1 VRIAITGASGN
12 VGTAVLRALVEEPV
26 VTSIVGIA
34 SRVPRADGSSTVA
47 FPHDRANWVRVDLAD
62 DSAASQ
68 ERLRAALNHADVV
81 VHLAWAR
88 TPSHDAD
95 LLDAVN
101 VDGTRRVLDA
111 AVAGGVQHV
120 VVASSAGVYAPAP
133 DPLPRD
139 EQWART
145 GIPGSLHSIQKL
157 AVERELDRFE
167 RAHPGIVVTRV
178 RTPLVLHPD
187 AATELGHAYLGHL
200 LPPRVLRRDHPPVL
214 PWVRGMRLQAVHAD
228 DLAAAYRTI
237 VRGRHPGAFNVAGPQ
252 VLDGAGVA
260 EATGA
265 ASVREVSRGVARA
278 ALAVAWRAHATPLS
292 PDWLDLVLGIPVLD
306 ADRAATALRW
316 APRYTTA
323 DTLRA
328 VTTAAGRGRGFPSPP
343 LVGRKV

>member
-1 VRIAITGASGN
+1 
-12 VGTAVLRALVEEPV
+12 
-26 VTSIVGIA
+26 
-34 SRVPRADGSSTVA
+34 
-47 FPHDRANWVRVDLAD
+47 
-62 DSAASQ
+62 
-68 ERLRAALNHADVV
+68 
-81 VHLAWAR
+81 
-88 TPSHDAD
+88 
-95 LLDAVN
+95 
-101 VDGTRRVLDA
+101 
-111 AVAGGVQHV
+111 
-120 VVASSAGVYAPAP
+120 
-133 DPLPRD
+133 
-139 EQWART
+139 
-145 GIPGSLHSIQKL
+145 
-157 AVERELDRFE
+157 
-167 RAHPGIVVTRV
+167 
-178 RTPLVLHPD
+178 
-187 AATELGHAYLGHL
+187 
-200 LPPRVLRRDHPPVL
+200 
-214 PWVRGMRLQAVHAD
+214 MRLQAVHAD